1 MTEHRE
7 RWLVGPMQVIEE
19 KQDRK
24 PLRRCSE
31 KRVHG
36 FVRLGAQ
43 GIKIM
48 SAGRLNGIEIARTE
62 WYREGRV
69 PLHTMRAEIDYGV
82 SEAKTSYGVI
92 GIKVWVFKGE
102 VMHKSEQPAAA
113 VAAALAAPPPRR
125 RRNRRPRQHPTA
137 RDERRNRGLRARP
150 RRRQEQRML
159 QPARRKYRKEQ
170 KGRNRG
176 IATRG
181 DKVSFGA
188 FGLKAITRGRLTA
201 RQIEAARRA
210 MSRAIKR
217 GGRIWIRIF
226 PDKPVSQ
233 KPAEVRM
240 GNGKGNPEFW
250 VSEIKPGAVLY
261 EMDGVDEQE
270 AREALRLAA
279 SKLPLRTTFVSR
291 LLGARQ

>member
-1 MTEHRE
+1 
-7 RWLVGPMQVIEE
+7 
-19 KQDRK
+19 
-24 PLRRCSE
+24 
-31 KRVHG
+31 
-36 FVRLGAQ
+36 
-43 GIKIM
+43 
-48 SAGRLNGIEIARTE
+48 
-62 WYREGRV
+62 
-69 PLHTMRAEIDYGV
+69 
-82 SEAKTSYGVI
+82 
-92 GIKVWVFKGE
+92 
-102 VMHKSEQPAAA
+102 
-113 VAAALAAPPPRR
+113 
-125 RRNRRPRQHPTA
+125 
-137 RDERRNRGLRARP
+137 
-150 RRRQEQRML
+150 ML

-181 DKVSFGA
+181 NKVSFGEY
-188 FGLKAITRGRLTA
+188 GLKAVGRGRLTA
-201 RQIEAARRA
+201 RQIEAGRRA
-210 MSRAIKR
+210 MTRHIKR

-279 SKLPLRTTFVSR
+279 SKLPLRTAFVAR
-291 LLGARQ
+291 LLGAGQ